1 MKTRQ
6 IGRTGIKVSP
16 LALGTMGWGSQL
28 DTRPAHAQIDLAL
41 DHGINLIDTSEIYPI
56 DPIRPETRGRTE
68 RIIGLWLEKGTR
80 NRSDVILSTKQAGPG
95 LRHVRGGAP
104 MNGDSV
110 RQAVEGSLRRLRTD
124 YIDLFQFHWPGR
136 RSARIGERRSTPR
149 QTAEEVTDNMADCLH
164 ALEAEQR
171 RGTIRAF
178 GVCNETAWGVARWRD
193 LAQGRDIHG
202 PVSIQNEYSLLCRG
216 FETDLAELCL
226 YDRISLI
233 ASAPLASGLLTGKY
247 QDRVIPNGSRMERM
261 PDLNGRAGA
270 RAFGTAISKWPANTD
285 WIRCTWHSAGS
296 WPGPLSP
303 PPCSAPVP
311 RTRSATSSK
320 RPTRCCPKTCW
331 PISNRFTATARVPSD
346 PIPGRPPR
354 ARLPVYNRSRA

>member
-6 IGRTGIKVSP
+6 LGRTGIKVSP

-41 DHGINLIDTSEIYPI
+41 DHGVNLIDTSEIYPM
-56 DPIRPETRGRTE
+56 DPIRPETLGRTE
-68 RIIGLWLEKGTR
+68 RIIGLWLEKSVR
-80 NRSDVILSTKQAGPG
+80 NRADIILSTKQAGQG

-104 MNGDSV
+104 IKGDTV
-110 RQAVEGSLRRLRTD
+110 RQAVEGSLRRLKTD
-124 YIDLFQFHWPGR
+124 YIDLFQFHWPNRRSSRFGGR
-136 RSARIGERRSTPR
+136 RAAPR
-149 QTAEEVTDNMADCLH
+149 QTAEAVLDNMADCLN

-178 GVCNETAWGVARWRD
+178 GLCNETAWGTARWRD
-193 LAQGRDIHG
+193 LARSRDIRG
-202 PVSIQNEYSLLCRG
+202 PVSVQNEYSLLCRG

-261 PDLNGRAGA
+261 PDLNGRAGD
-270 RAFGTAISKWPANTD
+270 RAFTAVDGYLEVAQKHGLDPVRMALAWVMSRPFVASAVFGASSTD
-285 WIRCTWHSAGS
+285 QIRHILDGADTVLTDEVLADIED
-296 WPGPLSP
+296 
-303 PPCSAPVP
+303 VY
-311 RTRSATSSK
+311 R
-320 RPTRCCPKTCW
+320 
-331 PISNRFTATARVPSD
+331 D
-346 PIPGRPPR
+346 R
-354 ARLPVYNRSRA
+354 ARPF

>member
-68 RIIGLWLEKGTR
+68 RIIGLWLDKGTR

-270 RAFGTAISKWPANTD
+270 RAFGAVDGYLEVARKHGLDPVHMALGWVLARPFVASAVFGASSTD
-285 WIRCTWHSAGS
+285 QIRHILEAADTV
-296 WPGPLSP
+296 L
-303 PPCSAPVP
+303 
-311 RTRSATSSK
+311 
-320 RPTRCCPKTCW
+320 PKDVLAD
-331 PISNRFTATARVPSD
+331 IEQVYRD
-346 PIPGRPPR
+346 R
-354 ARLPVYNRSRA
+354 ARPF

>member
-270 RAFGTAISKWPANTD
+270 RAFGAVDGYLEVARKHGLDPVHMALGWVLARPFVASAVFGASSTD
-285 WIRCTWHSAGS
+285 QIRHILEAADTV
-296 WPGPLSP
+296 L
-303 PPCSAPVP
+303 
-311 RTRSATSSK
+311 
-320 RPTRCCPKTCW
+320 PKDVLAD
-331 PISNRFTATARVPSD
+331 IEQVYRD
-346 PIPGRPPR
+346 R
-354 ARLPVYNRSRA
+354 ARPF